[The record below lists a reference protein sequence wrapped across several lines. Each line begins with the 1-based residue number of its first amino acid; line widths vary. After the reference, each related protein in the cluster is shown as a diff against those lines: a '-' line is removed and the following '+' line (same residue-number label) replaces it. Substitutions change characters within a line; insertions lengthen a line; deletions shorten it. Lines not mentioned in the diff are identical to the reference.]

1 MLPRPIG
8 MRKSLIAG
16 TVITVSLMIGIAGC
30 GGSGTTAS
38 PYGAGQNTP
47 AAVKAVS
54 SNTLTISG
62 FKFSSISV
70 APGSTVTVQN
80 KDSAGHTVNVNG
92 TKIDLTVGGGETGTF
107 VAPAKAGTFTLT
119 CDFHPSMQGSL
130 VVK

>member
-1 MLPRPIG
+1 MN
-8 MRKSLIAG
+8 KSLIAG
-16 TVITVSLMIGIAGC
+16 TVITISLMIGIAGC
-30 GGSGTTAS
+30 GGGGTTAS

-62 FKFSSISV
+62 FKFSSITV

-92 TKIDLTVGGGETGTF
+92 TKIDVTVAGGGSGTF
-107 VAPAKAGTFTLT
+107 VAPATGGTYTLT